1 MTSVSPKKS
10 VVARWGSFLALFIVL
25 FWLIY
30 YTSLNTITQAEESIV
45 EDPEIT
51 TVSDVF
57 QQLTLEK
64 PGKFAS
70 TQDIVVTAQAN
81 GKVATIYY
89 KEGQQVNWGQPVIAL
104 SDTIASY
111 KLQTDRAKNSLN
123 RAILTKQQTELTLNQ
138 QIESAKNAYEN
149 AQQAYEYAKKASD
162 IAVKQAGLQV
172 TTADSSIDT
181 LKNSFWTTKTSVLN
195 FMNNVI
201 DTADKLLG
209 ISQYYEDNLDKWVEV
224 YIWAKDSSKK
234 EKAKQELRELYTLRD
249 KIKAL
254 ADVPSTN
261 DELKTSTDSLANT
274 IQTTSNF
281 AGTMV
286 EVMRNSI
293 SSVGTLSQ
301 AEIDG
306 YISTF
311 QLYQNWLLGQ
321 SSLKAVITEFKG
333 KVDAQLSDDW
343 TITQESA
350 NLWLENALASTENS
364 LFQTEIALKNAKLNY
379 DTLVEN
385 KWVQLDLLSN
395 AIVDAKIAYETALT
409 QYNKLSVR
417 SPVSWVIGEI
427 LVSEW
432 QEVWAGTQMFK
443 VSGTKKQQIEV
454 YITADEYQYLQD
466 DKPVEVVYQ
475 DQSLTG
481 TIDAISTVADKTNL
495 FKATIQLDTDVS
507 LLWDVA
513 KVKFPIKLQKNT
525 LLPLDQVKILND
537 NEWEIK
543 IWNGENTEKQT
554 VQIKKVWWSFVELKE
569 ALSWDLKLVLN

>member
-261 DELKTSTDSLANT
+261 DELKTSTDSLANA